1 MRQTTRPGHG
11 IRSVHPVRP
20 SAGLLILALA
30 LLTAVGALA
39 QERPK
44 AAARPVVTAPV
55 QIQATPLSVPAV
67 GTVEP
72 IQSVSVRAQV
82 GGVVTRVA
90 FEEGGSVTAG
100 QLLFQID
107 PRPLQAA
114 LAAAQAQLAR
124 DQAQAAHAQTQAAR
138 LERLVAKDYVTRE
151 QYDAARTQAAVFKP
165 AVQADEAAVEK
176 ARLELAYA
184 SVTSPIAGRA
194 GAALIKKG
202 NVVRANDAAMVVVN
216 QLQPIWVTFAVP
228 GTQLP
233 LVRQYATAAGDE
245 LEVRCVPTRD
255 GSAPPLSGRLVFI
268 DNAVDPK
275 TGTVTLKAEFD
286 NGDGA
291 LWPGQFVDTELV
303 LTVEREALTVPA
315 VAVVTGQ
322 DGSFVWVVGADGK
335 VQRRPVQVRRTVN
348 GTAVLAE
355 GPAAGERL
363 VTDGQ
368 MWLVPGAT
376 VVVKADRAGRGSAP

>member
-1 MRQTTRPGHG
+1 MRQSTRRGHG

-20 SAGLLILALA
+20 SAGSLILAL
-30 LLTAVGALA
+30 LILTAIGALA

-55 QIQATPLSVPAV
+55 EVQATPLSVPAV

-72 IQSVSVRAQV
+72 IQSVSIRAQV

-90 FEEGGSVTAG
+90 FEEGGPVTAG

-151 QYDAARTQAAVFKP
+151 QYDAARTQVEVFQA

-233 LVRQYATAAGDE
+233 LVQQYAAAGEE
-245 LEVRCVPTRD
+245 LEVRCVSARD

-322 DGSFVWVVGADGK
+322 DGSFVWVVDADGK

-348 GTAVLAE
+348 GIAVLAE
-355 GPAAGERL
+355 GPAAGERV

-368 MWLVPGAT
+368 MWLVPGAA
-376 VVVKADRAGRGSAP
+376 VEVKGDRAGRGSAP